1 MLSIVLPSSGVYC
14 WLLACCAEMQECK
27 IVWSQFTSMSFV
39 ESCTRLMKHCLRV
52 AELLRSE
59 ASNEYREEDGVGV
72 LFDEEQL

>member
-1 MLSIVLPSSGVYC
+1 
-14 WLLACCAEMQECK
+14 
-27 IVWSQFTSMSFV
+27 MSFV

-52 AELLRSE
+52 VELLRSE